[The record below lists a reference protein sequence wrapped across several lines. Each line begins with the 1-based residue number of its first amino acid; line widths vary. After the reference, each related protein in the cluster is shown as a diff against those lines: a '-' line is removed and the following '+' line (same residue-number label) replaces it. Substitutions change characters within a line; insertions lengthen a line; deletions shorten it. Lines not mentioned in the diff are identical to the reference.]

1 MFDSYMIPNQIGWAQ
16 QSCSALNG
24 PCGGVAKRQCC
35 AAEGHGLRCD
45 ATAIENDSNGR
56 FVAYTGVCQRNCQPL
71 WGMCMPGANS
81 PSQCCTELGLVCRE
95 TGNMAYRLG
104 TVLTTISNQRLY
116 NLLMII
122 N

>member
-1 MFDSYMIPNQIGWAQ
+1 MNQIILLWLVLGFIGCGWAQ

-24 PCGGVAKRQCC
+24 PCGGSAKRQCC

-56 FVAYTGVCQRNCQPL
+56 FVAYTGVCQRNCQPV

-95 TGNMAYRLG
+95 TGNTKG
-104 TVLTTISNQRLY
+104 TGWGQCSPQ
-116 NLLMII
+116 
-122 N
+122 